1 MKKDYKLLIIDNI
14 FILGCLY
21 LALLLKFDFKI
32 QQDYIQ
38 LFEVSIIPLLVIVS
52 ITNIIF
58 NLYESVWKYASFE
71 EFLKV
76 LYSLSISNIIF
87 MIFSYISTKIFV
99 NNGIIDLKYYR
110 FPYSVIIIS
119 WCLSIGALTG
129 IRLYIKNKHSKRKE
143 KCTNGKNLLII
154 GAGDAGVMINKEI
167 SRHEELKYNVVG
179 FIDDDESKKGM
190 LIGGIKVLGNRN
202 DIERICKE
210 YDISDVLV
218 AIPSV
223 EKKKRKEILNICKK
237 TGCKLKMIPGIFE
250 IINGNVDVSHIRD
263 VKLEDILGREEV
275 KLNVNNIEKYIKE
288 KVVMITGGGG
298 SIGSELCRQIAE
310 FNPSKI
316 LVLEIYENT
325 SYYLQREL
333 QRKFPEVDV
342 EIIIASIR
350 DLPRLRNV
358 FEKYKPHVVFHAAAH
373 KHVPIMELNPS
384 EVVKNNIIGTYNV
397 VSCSHEYDVKRF
409 VLISTDK
416 AVNPTNIYGAS
427 KRYCEK
433 IVQAF
438 SSFSKTEFVI
448 VRFGNVL
455 GSNGSIIQ
463 IFKDQIASG
472 GPVTLTHPE
481 ITRFFMTIPEA
492 SQLVIQAGA
501 MAHGGEIFVL
511 DMGEPVKMYDLIK
524 DMIRLS
530 GLEPEKDI
538 KIEIIGLRPGEK
550 LYEELLMDNE
560 KLKTTEHHKI
570 FVEKPKEI
578 SFAYIDRGIE
588 EFKNA
593 LRKGNDAVLFDIMEK
608 YVETYKKQNLE
619 EQLDEAA
626 VDIEDQK

>member
-14 FILGCLY
+14 LILGCLY

-32 QQDYIQ
+32 HQDYIQ
-38 LFEVSIIPLLVIVS
+38 FFKMSIIPMVVIVS
-52 ITNIIF
+52 ITNMIF
-58 NLYESVWKYASFE
+58 NLYENVWKYASFD

-76 LYSLSISNIIF
+76 LYSLSIANIIF
-87 MIFSYISTKIFV
+87 MIFSYLSTNIFV
-99 NNGIIDLKYYR
+99 NSVGMDFKYYR
-110 FPYSVIIIS
+110 FPYTVIIIF

-129 IRLYIKNKHSKRKE
+129 VRVFIKNKHSKRKE
-143 KCTNGKNLLII
+143 KCIDGKNLLIV

-190 LIGGIKVLGNRN
+190 LIGGKKVLGNQN

-210 YDISDVLV
+210 QNISDILI
-218 AIPSV
+218 AIPSA
-223 EKKKRKEILNICKK
+223 EKNKRSEILNICKK
-237 TGCKLKMIPGIFE
+237 TGCKLKLIPGIFE

-275 KLNVNNIEKYIKE
+275 KLNIDNIEKYIKD
-288 KVVMITGGGG
+288 KVVMITGGAG

-316 LVLEIYENT
+316 LVLDMYENT
-325 SYYLQREL
+325 AYYLQREL
-333 QRKFPEVDV
+333 ERKFPDVNV
-342 EIIIASIR
+342 EIVIASIR
-350 DLPRLRNV
+350 DLARIRSV
-358 FEKYKPHVVFHAAAH
+358 FNKYKPHVVFHAAAH
-373 KHVPIMELNPS
+373 KHVPLMETNPS
-384 EVVKNNIIGTYNV
+384 EVIKNNIIGTYNV

-463 IFKDQIASG
+463 VFKDQITSG

-501 MAHGGEIFVL
+501 MAQGGEIFVL

-538 KIEIIGLRPGEK
+538 KIEVIGLRPGEK
-550 LYEELLMDNE
+550 LYEELLMDND

-570 FVEKPKEI
+570 YVEKPKDI

-593 LRKGNDAVLFDIMEK
+593 LRKDNDEILFNLMCK
-608 YVETYKKQNLE
+608 YVETYKREYPKN
-619 EQLDEAA
+619 QLDEAA
-626 VDIEDQK
+626 VDVEQEK

>member
-14 FILGCLY
+14 LILGCLY

-32 QQDYIQ
+32 HHDYIQ
-38 LFEVSIIPLLVIVS
+38 FFKMSIIPMVVVVS
-52 ITNIIF
+52 IMNMIF
-58 NLYESVWKYASFE
+58 NLYENVWKYASVE
-71 EFLKV
+71 EFFKV
-76 LYSLSISNIIF
+76 LYSVSISNIIF
-87 MIFSYISTKIFV
+87 MVFSYLSTNVFV
-99 NNGIIDLKYYR
+99 NNGLMNLKYYR

-119 WCLSIGALTG
+119 WCLSVGALTG
-129 IRLYIKNKHSKRKE
+129 VRLFIKNKHSIRKE
-143 KCTNGKNLLII
+143 KCIDGKNLLIV
-154 GAGDAGVMINKEI
+154 GAGNAGVMINKEI

-179 FIDDDESKKGM
+179 YIDDDESKKGM
-190 LIGGIKVLGNRN
+190 LIGGEKVLGNRN

-210 YDISDVLV
+210 QNISDILIAV
-218 AIPSV
+218 PSA
-223 EKKKRKEILNICKK
+223 EKKKRSEILNICKK
-237 TGCKLKMIPGIFE
+237 TGCKLKIIPGIFE
-250 IINGNVDVSHIRD
+250 IINGNVDVAHIRD

-275 KLNVNNIEKYIKE
+275 KLNTDNIEKYIKE

-316 LVLEIYENT
+316 LVLDIYENT

-333 QRKFPEVDV
+333 QKNFPEVDV

-350 DLPRLRNV
+350 DLARIRNI

-373 KHVPIMELNPS
+373 KHVPLMETNPT

-397 VSCSHEYDVKRF
+397 VSCSHEYEVKRF

-463 IFKDQIASG
+463 IFKDQIAAG

-501 MAHGGEIFVL
+501 MAQGGEIFVL

-550 LYEELLMDNE
+550 LYEELLMDND

-570 FVEKPKEI
+570 YVEKPKDI

-593 LRKGNDAVLFDIMEK
+593 LRKDNDEILFDLMSK
-608 YVETYKKQNLE
+608 YVETYKRENHEK
-619 EQLDEAA
+619 QLDETA
-626 VDIEDQK
+626 VDKDEDN